1 MRNYRKIS
9 HVMKIKLLV
18 RVKFSLFTYPKSI
31 FESFHLF
38 IINPR
43 KKEKKEKLN
52 YGEYC
57 PDRMRHLTLANSVR
71 L

>member
-1 MRNYRKIS
+1 
-9 HVMKIKLLV
+9 MKIKLLV

-31 FESFHLF
+31 FESFQLF

-57 PDRMRHLTLANSVR
+57 PDRMRHLNFS
-71 L
+71 